1 MRRLGLCAALMALW
15 ALGGCGGAAS
25 GEVARACLASG
36 RQAANPTLCSCVQGA
51 ANATLTSGEQRRAA
65 AFLGDPG
72 AAQAARLSNRR
83 GDELFWQ
90 RYQAFA
96 DRAEASC
103 G

>member
-36 RQAANPTLCSCVQGA
+36 RAAANSALCSCVQQA
-51 ANATLTSGEQRRAA
+51 ANRTLTTGEQRRAA
-65 AFLGDPG
+65 AFFGDPG
-72 AAQAARLSNRR
+72 AAQAARQSDRQ
-83 GDELFWQ
+83 GDEIFWQ